1 MRADQR
7 HRKPDISKP
16 GQWRS
21 LYKRLRRENAAVYGD
36 IVDFT
41 YTTREVNG
49 RPVRFIVEKLNKGYV
64 YSCTPEDV
72 CALLQ
77 AVPAEDLHGML
88 DLFIFYQ
95 PKTKEEILDGCW
107 GRLVY
112 DYSYKDEISPA
123 IIIEAVDVSKGQR
136 IEKSSRPSDLEEIGL
151 LQKEGHTF
159 TDMGG
164 YFVMRSTLEAAR
176 RTQLYRTIFHEIGH
190 YYDFIHE
197 ICHNHVDKET
207 FANKYAR
214 KMMERLADIRN
225 C

>member
-1 MRADQR
+1 MKAGQR
-7 HRKPDISKP
+7 HRKPDVSKP

-36 IVDFT
+36 IVDFI
-41 YTTREVNG
+41 YTTREVG
-49 RPVRFIVEKLNKGYV
+49 GQSFRFIVEKPNKGYA
-64 YSCTPEDV
+64 YSCTPADV

-77 AVPAEDLHGML
+77 AVPAEELQGML

-123 IIIEAVDVSKGQR
+123 IIIEAVDVSRGQR
-136 IEKSSRPSDLEEIGL
+136 IEKSSRPSDLEEIRL
-151 LQKEGHTF
+151 LQEEGHTF

-164 YFVMRSTLEAAR
+164 YLVMKSTMEAVR
-176 RTQLYRTIFHEIGH
+176 RTQLYRTVFHEIGH

-197 ICHNHVDKET
+197 ICRNHQDKEI

-214 KMMERLADIRN
+214 RMMDRLAEIKQF
-225 C
+225 